1 MRLLVALLGFLWGS
15 SSMAVP
21 VLSFDGDEVVGV
33 ENIRVGGQTFFV
45 EFKDGAF
52 LDLYPEG
59 IDPVFFQ
66 SVSHVVEAADQIG
79 EAFSTSALFSDAD
92 QIRGCE
98 SALLAPLGACGI
110 LFPFD
115 VLGEFAMNV
124 LFGIDDMGGIFYSA
138 FDAFAAETQNGAG
151 PEPLDVDN
159 LVFAVVTRA
168 PEPTTLFLVVM
179 GLAGLS
185 AGMSLRGRTVVKQC
199 YRG

>member
-1 MRLLVALLGFLWGS
+1 MKLLLVLLGLLWGS

-21 VLSFDGDEVVGV
+21 VLSFNGNEVVGV
-33 ENIRVGGQTFFV
+33 ENIQVGGQTFSV

-59 IDPVFFQ
+59 IDPVFSQ

-79 EAFSTSALFSDAD
+79 EAFATSALFSDAD

-98 SALLAPLGACGI
+98 SALLAPLGSCGI

-115 VLGEFAMNV
+115 VFGEFAINA
-124 LFGIDDMGGIFYSA
+124 LFGVDDMGGIFYSA

-151 PEPLDVDN
+151 PGPLDVDN

-168 PEPTTLFLVVM
+168 PEPATLFLIVM
-179 GLAGLS
+179 GLAGLGV
-185 AGMSLRGRTVVKQC
+185 GMSLRGSTVVKQC
-199 YRG
+199 HRG

>member
-1 MRLLVALLGFLWGS
+1 MKLLVALLGLLWGS
-15 SSMAVP
+15 SSLAVP
-21 VLSFDGDEVVGV
+21 VLTFDGEDVIGV
-33 ENIRVGGQTFFV
+33 ENIQVGGQTFLV

-98 SALLAPLGACGI
+98 SALLAPLGPCGI

-115 VLGEFAMNV
+115 VFGAFAINV
-124 LFGIDDMGGIFYSA
+124 LFGVDDMGDIFYSA
-138 FDAFAAETQNGAG
+138 FDASAAETQNGAG
-151 PEPLDVDN
+151 PGPLDVDN

-168 PEPTTLFLVVM
+168 PEPASLFLIVV

-185 AGMSLRGRTVVKQC
+185 VGMSLRGRTVVKQR
-199 YRG
+199 YQG